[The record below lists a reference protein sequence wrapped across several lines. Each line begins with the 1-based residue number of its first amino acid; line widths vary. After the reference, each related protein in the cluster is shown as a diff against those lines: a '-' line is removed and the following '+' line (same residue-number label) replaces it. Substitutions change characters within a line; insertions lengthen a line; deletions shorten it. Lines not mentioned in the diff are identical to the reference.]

1 MKKIVLSCLVY
12 WLIGSGLSAQQALSL
27 QECRDLAVRNN
38 KELQVSAEKIKI
50 AGYEKKAAL
59 TKYFPQLSANGA
71 YMWNQKDLNLLDMGQ
86 LSSSLASSLGG
97 LAELPIVQQAVGAV
111 GEAQHLDVQNI
122 WVGNIALV
130 QPIFMGGKIVSYN
143 QIAEYAKELAI
154 SMNDQQLQDLL
165 YKTDET
171 YWQVVS
177 LVNKKKLADAYVDLL
192 RKMDEDVTAMIKEG
206 IATEAD
212 GLSVK
217 VKLNEAEMAQT
228 QVNNGL
234 ALSRMLLAQICG
246 LPLDKPLSL
255 ADEELDTIPVSTE
268 TASADINQAFMN
280 RNELRSLDLA
290 SKIYKKKERIVL
302 ADMLPTVAFSAN
314 YLVTK
319 GVRVVVIDCDF
330 QHSIMKCRKADIRK
344 YGEQEMP
351 YEVWAYEANDKA
363 MMTSLMEKLHND
375 PEIDVVLMDSP
386 GSLKAE
392 GLIPMFVNSDIIIVP
407 FHYDLVTVP
416 STASFLMFVDRLKKA
431 VGERMKARLFII
443 PNLNDGRIG
452 KRSELLIW
460 DNARDTFSNYGYV
473 TAKIP
478 KRADMERFSTM
489 AALDMQAAIVTPVFD
504 KVYQGIFDTLEPIRE
519 KELKGIQLTENLN
532 SKPKKKKKAQPSNE
546 ASQDSNENQNK
557 EPE

>member
-97 LAELPIVQQAVGAV
+97 LAELPIVQQAVGVV

-246 LPLDKPLSL
+246 LP
-255 ADEELDTIPVSTE
+255 
-268 TASADINQAFMN
+268 
-280 RNELRSLDLA
+280 
-290 SKIYKKKERIVL
+290 
-302 ADMLPTVAFSAN
+302 
-314 YLVTK
+314 
-319 GVRVVVIDCDF
+319 
-330 QHSIMKCRKADIRK
+330 
-344 YGEQEMP
+344 
-351 YEVWAYEANDKA
+351 
-363 MMTSLMEKLHND
+363 
-375 PEIDVVLMDSP
+375 
-386 GSLKAE
+386 
-392 GLIPMFVNSDIIIVP
+392 
-407 FHYDLVTVP
+407 
-416 STASFLMFVDRLKKA
+416 
-431 VGERMKARLFII
+431 
-443 PNLNDGRIG
+443 
-452 KRSELLIW
+452 
-460 DNARDTFSNYGYV
+460 
-473 TAKIP
+473 
-478 KRADMERFSTM
+478 
-489 AALDMQAAIVTPVFD
+489 FD
-504 KVYQGIFDTLEPIRE
+504 AP
-519 KELKGIQLTENLN
+519 
-532 SKPKKKKKAQPSNE
+532 
-546 ASQDSNENQNK
+546 
-557 EPE
+557 